1 MPNSPSPFL
10 TMVAEEMYKKRYAKR
25 TVESYI
31 KWIRSFILFH
41 NKQHPT
47 YLHDNEVE
55 AFLSHLV
62 LKQDC
67 AANTQSSALNAL
79 VFLYRDIINRPLTLK
94 LNFVKS
100 NRQQKLPVVLT
111 IDEIRRFFAVVNAHQ
126 KLATSILYGSGL
138 RLMECVRLR
147 VQDIDFDF
155 KSIKVLI

>member
-25 TVESYI
+25 TIESYI
-31 KWIRSFILFH
+31 KWIRNFILFH

-79 VFLYRDIINRPLTLK
+79 VFLYRDIMDKPLTLK

-111 IDEIRRFFAVVNAHQ
+111 IDEIRCFLRWLTHIKSLQLRFYMAAVYV
-126 KLATSILYGSGL
+126 
-138 RLMECVRLR
+138 
-147 VQDIDFDF
+147 
-155 KSIKVLI
+155 